1 MLSSQNRI
9 KPGSFQVLTRNQ
21 FFSTREGTTEHPGPP
36 ETLRLAP
43 QSGLRDCEVHRNNSW
58 DFVVCFIFKHMLIT
72 QTKDFIMT
80 LSYVHAVVCDLIP
93 LKT

>member
-1 MLSSQNRI
+1 MLSCQSRI

-43 QSGLRDCEVHRNNSW
+43 QSGLGGCEVLG
-58 DFVVCFIFKHMLIT
+58 VCFFFKHVLIT
-72 QTKDFIMT
+72 QSKDLIMT
-80 LSYVHAVVCDLIP
+80 LSYVHAVVYDLIP